1 MGQQWACIGSEL
13 RKKDGQSWAG
23 MEEERTEE
31 LGANKES
38 ITRKKKYIYIY
49 IYFFFNGR
57 FNKIIFFLF

>member
-1 MGQQWACIGSEL
+1 MGQRWACIGSEL

-38 ITRKKKYIYIY
+38 ITRKKKKIYIYIY
-49 IYFFFNGR
+49 ILMGGLI
-57 FNKIIFFLF
+57 K

>member
-1 MGQQWACIGSEL
+1 MPKIGQRWACIGSEL

-38 ITRKKKYIYIY
+38 IKIKKKNIYIYIY
-49 IYFFFNGR
+49 IFF
-57 FNKIIFFLF
+57 